1 MLKFQD
7 PSYLIKGSEKQLQ
20 AYQLLKRTRI
30 LEKLLRFTPVLT
42 GCLPLD
48 IDTQNRIYITCCWED
63 KAQFFKALNQFQEE
77 ENFEIRDIDL
87 RGVNTIICCFDVDD
101 FHVRIMGQNFPVE
114 QQESYLHLLKE
125 ALILEKKGEDF
136 KQEIIE
142 LKKIGLETE
151 PAFAYLLN
159 LNGDPYLQVLEYRL

>member
-7 PSYLIKGSEKQLQ
+7 PSYLKKGTEKQKK
-20 AYQLLKRTRI
+20 AYRLLTQTRTLEI
-30 LEKLLRFTPVLT
+30 LGKFTPVLT
-42 GCLPLD
+42 GSLPLD
-48 IDTQNRIYITCCWED
+48 IDTQNSIRINCCWEN
-63 KAQFFKALNQFQEE
+63 KAEFFKTLNQFQEE

-87 RGVNTIICCFDVDD
+87 RGIDTIYCCFDLGE
-101 FHVRIMGQNFPVE
+101 FKVRLMGQNFPVE